1 VARLIDTRRLT
12 GRNLHLSGPGAAAE
26 IAIVPGDDVDALES
40 KLRAAITATLV
51 SLALPAEPLVVRRS
65 RQGLSIAVAAPDD
78 ALLTAAD
85 ALELAITRV
94 LGSGPGPAAAVDGTP
109 CADPVVTRA
118 QERHEGLVALLA
130 GARQRGL
137 PFVVDDEGV
146 GLGLG
151 ARGRTYRLDALPEPA
166 TAPWAQLG
174 AIPVALVTGT
184 NGKTTTTR
192 LLASILAHTGRVV
205 GSTSTDG
212 VVIDGVVVERGD
224 WSGPGGARRVL
235 RDPRVEVAALE
246 AARGGLLRRGLPLE
260 GYDVGVVTNVADDHL
275 GEFGV
280 DDLDDMADVKCL
292 VARGVRAGG
301 VVVLHGGDAR
311 LRARAPGFAGR
322 VVFFAV
328 DRAQVAADLAAGHE
342 ARFVEA
348 VDGRPTLMRGE
359 GAAAVAIVAV
369 DEVPVCFGGAARYNV
384 ENALAAAAAARG
396 LGASDD
402 AIAAGLRAVSTAVSA
417 NPGRGNVLRH
427 DGVTVVVD
435 FAHNPA
441 AVAALGGLVGH
452 LRGAGARLLLCLGA
466 PGDRL
471 DTELEALADAVAA
484 LGPDVVVL
492 RELEHYRR
500 GRAPGAVPGLLR
512 ARLQTH
518 GVVVDDGDASDD
530 LDGLARVLGAAQRGD
545 VVVLT
550 PIVDSDEVFAALQ
563 ARGFTG
569 G

>member
-1 VARLIDTRRLT
+1 
-12 GRNLHLSGPGAAAE
+12 
-26 IAIVPGDDVDALES
+26 
-40 KLRAAITATLV
+40 
-51 SLALPAEPLVVRRS
+51 VRRS
-65 RQGLSIAVAAPDD
+65 SQGLSIAVAAPDD

-94 LGSGPGPAAAVDGTP
+94 IGVAPDATVGDVATVDPLVSRQQEANPA
-109 CADPVVTRA
+109 
-118 QERHEGLVALLA
+118 LVALLA
-130 GARQRGL
+130 AARQRGL
-137 PFVVDDEGV
+137 AFVVDDEGV

-151 ARGRTYRLDALPEPA
+151 ARGQTYRLDSLPEPA
-166 TAPWAQLG
+166 AVPWAQLG

-260 GYDVGVVTNVADDHL
+260 GYDVGIVTNVADDHL

-292 VARGVRAGG
+292 VARGVRSGG
-301 VVVLHGGDAR
+301 VVVLNGDDPR
-311 LRARAPGFAGR
+311 LRSRAPSFAAR

-328 DRAQVAADLAAGHE
+328 DGAHVAGDLASGGE
-342 ARFVEA
+342 AWFVDD
-348 VDGRPTLMRGE
+348 VDGRACIVRGE
-359 GAAAVAIVAV
+359 GAGRVAVVPV

-396 LGASDD
+396 LGADD
-402 AIAAGLRAVSTAVSA
+402 AAIAAGLRAVSTAVAA

-427 DGVTVVVD
+427 DDVTVVVD

-441 AVAALGGLVGH
+441 AVAALGSLVSH
-452 LRGAGARLLLCLGA
+452 LRGSKGRLLFCLGA

-471 DTELEALADAVAA
+471 DVELAALADAVAG
-484 LGPDVVVL
+484 LRPDVVVL

-500 GRAPGAVPGLLR
+500 GREPGAVPGLLR

-518 GVVVDDGDASDD
+518 DVNVDPTDAPDD
-530 LDGLARVLGAAQRGD
+530 LAGLDRVLVAAQRGD

-550 PIVDSDEVFAALQ
+550 PIVDSDAVFAALRD
-563 ARGFTG
+563 RGFTG